1 MKRDPVEADA
11 ENLAQAKR
19 RHPGSWIAAVVVDR
33 DPSRQPLTVRVVAE
47 HPDRYRLRDY
57 IPPGLEVCIFF
68 GGGLTKDGYELA
80 I

>member
-1 MKRDPVEADA
+1 MTEAQDLA
-11 ENLAQAKR
+11 EVRR
-19 RHPGSWIAAVVVDR
+19 RHAGNWIAAVVVER
-33 DPSRQPLTVRVVAE
+33 DASLQPRTVRLVAE